1 MRRCRPPWCRGS
13 RPRSRGSP
21 GPTARCSTRGSR
33 QTLRTRN
40 RLTRFDP
47 VVPPAAAPRAHSLL
61 RPRRAGGDLAFRWLV
76 TLLAAGLL
84 GLVAVLF
91 YELFANAR
99 PLIARDGLSFV
110 WRNVWDVPNDV
121 FGARALLIG
130 TLVSSLIAVALAVPV
145 ALGISLF
152 LTEIAPRWLRQPIS
166 SLVELL
172 AAVPSVAFGFWGLLV
187 LVPLM
192 AHTVDPFLIKVLGS
206 TGLFEEPQF
215 GVSLLTAGVVLAVM
229 ILPIVAA
236 ISREVF
242 SAVPSDQREAAL
254 ALGATKWESIRMAV
268 LPYSKAGIV
277 GAVVLGLG
285 RAMGETMAVVFVI
298 GNSPLI
304 THNLLAP
311 GASITAQI
319 ANTFQEVSTTGHQLA
334 ALLYLA
340 LILFFITLIVNM
352 GARLLVWRSS
362 AAAGGVR

>member
-1 MRRCRPPWCRGS
+1 MADQHQAAGAGRGRPPAVTIRV
-13 RPRSRGSP
+13 
-21 GPTARCSTRGSR
+21 PTGRE
-33 QTLRTRN
+33 RT
-40 RLTRFDP
+40 
-47 VVPPAAAPRAHSLL
+47 VPEEQATERERALAPRAPAAT
-61 RPRRAGGDLAFRWLV
+61 PRRSLRSLAGPGGAWGDRTFRWLV
-76 TLLAAGLL
+76 TGMAVALL

-110 WRNVWDVPNDV
+110 WRNVWDVPRDI
-121 FGARALLIG
+121 FGARALLVG
-130 TLVSSLIAVALAVPV
+130 TLVSSLIAVVLAVPV
-145 ALGISLF
+145 ALGTSLF
-152 LTEIAPRWLRQPIS
+152 LTEVAPRWLRQPIS

-187 LVPLM
+187 LVPIM
-192 AHTVDPFLIKVLGS
+192 ARTVNPFLIKVLGW
-206 TGLFEEPQF
+206 TGLFEAPQF
-215 GVSLLTAGVVLAVM
+215 GVSLVTAGVVLAVM

-242 SAVPSDQREAAL
+242 TVVPSDQREAAF

-268 LPYSKAGIV
+268 LPYSRAGIV

-298 GNSPLI
+298 GNSPQI
-304 THNLLAP
+304 TSNLLAP

-319 ANTFQEVSTTGHQLA
+319 ANTFAEVSTTGHQLN

-340 LILFFITLIVNM
+340 LLLFFVTLVVNVA
-352 GARLLVWRSS
+352 ARLLVWRTS
-362 AAAGGVR
+362 AVAGGVR